1 MNLQTDEDRAG
12 CKRAGIT
19 MRAVN
24 TDGRYVEADLCELS
38 DESAIYWLSQRT
50 GIKNVEHERIFLAL
64 LNSLREK

>member
-1 MNLQTDEDRAG
+1 MNLQTDKDRAG
-12 CKRAGIT
+12 CRSAGIT

-24 TDGRYVEADLCELS
+24 TDGRYIEADLCELS

-50 GIKNVEHERIFLAL
+50 GIKNAEYERILLTL